1 MFPSQES
8 ERGSDVVVQPYNTI
22 LTTKVSPVKKKQFLN
37 RTFQRLTQNVDS
49 CVVLD
54 NAALHSIA
62 VEKLLIPNPDF
73 TVINKLVATGKQKF
87 KFCSSKYVY
96 IKLCRHARRHCD
108 IRHTSTTIC
117 NQSCLRSYQFLSF
130 TS

>member
-22 LTTKVSPVKKKQFLN
+22 LTTKVSPVKKKQFFN
-37 RTFQRLTQNVDS
+37 RAFQRLTQNVDS

-87 KFCSSKYVY
+87 KFCSPKY
-96 IKLCRHARRHCD
+96 A
-108 IRHTSTTIC
+108 
-117 NQSCLRSYQFLSF
+117 
-130 TS
+130 